1 MKIGNLG
8 GEGVRTFLDQLGL
21 VLVVDNCRR
30 GCLHCPAYGTVDPM
44 AYMDPRVLQP
54 LLREIEMLF
63 RDSGLTQPRRT
74 IHCWRVSDPL
84 DYFYRAGPR
93 LYDMVYVAE
102 LWTRYFG
109 QGLYMVTNGSEGK
122 ARARQ
127 TLRDFVD
134 HPEFISQAKL
144 TITPCD
150 VDWGTER
157 YRRDLLYDIETM
169 APLWNRRANR
179 IEDSRNSLF
188 RINVKSTAPL
198 REEAREFV
206 YNLLRT
212 LSLDA
217 DALIAD
223 PARICFKAIYDLGTA
238 TGADS
243 PVVDAIRIL
252 NEQGE
257 RYKAVEGRRQR
268 QTGIRPSLTTFQ
280 LDMYSFT
287 ESPLFDE
294 RGDPVVISLSNLVSR
309 SAAEAVA
316 V

>member
-1 MKIGNLG
+1 VKIGNLG
-8 GEGVRTFLDQLGL
+8 ELEIRAFLDRLGL

-30 GCLHCPAYGTVDPM
+30 GCLHCPAYGTVAPV
-44 AYMDPRVLQP
+44 AYMDPRVMGP
-54 LLREIEMLF
+54 LLRELESLF
-63 RDSGLTQPRRT
+63 RASGLPQPRRT

-102 LWTRYFG
+102 LWTRYLG

-127 TLRDFVD
+127 TLRDFVQ

-169 APLWNRRANR
+169 APLWYRRANR

-198 REEAREFV
+198 REKAREFV
-206 YNLLRT
+206 YGLLQT

-217 DALIAD
+217 DALIGD
-223 PARICFKAIYDLGTA
+223 PSRICFKAIYDLGTA

-243 PVVDAIRIL
+243 PVVDAVSIL
-252 NEQGE
+252 NGRGE
-257 RYKAVEGRRQR
+257 RYKAVEGRRQD
-268 QTGIRPSLTTFQ
+268 QTGIRPNLTTFQ
-280 LDMYSFT
+280 LDMYSFA
-287 ESPLFDE
+287 ESPFLDE
-294 RGDPVVISLSNLVSR
+294 RGDPVAVSLSNEPEF
-309 SAAEAVA
+309 AAMEAAA